1 MSIILDLINDSIAQ
15 LLVIL
20 SKNYFFEAFEFH
32 RTQWLE
38 YAWHSLI
45 KDPSICFPELKFK
58 KKKIIPIILLKKTNQ
73 KKKSKKRKVSKASQ
87 IDCCA

>member
-45 KDPSICFPELKFK
+45 NDPSICFPEIKFK
-58 KKKIIPIILLKKTNQ
+58 KKNHSNYSIKKTNQ
-73 KKKSKKRKVSKASQ
+73 KKSKKRKVSYQKILS
-87 IDCCA
+87 IC